1 MCLHCIYNAFYHHQ
15 HPHGTPQNPLKIY
28 FKEEKSIQEEEESIQ
43 EEEDPLKIYFK
54 EEKSIQEEDPLKIS
68 FKEEKS
74 IQEEEKS
81 IQEEEDPLK
90 ISFEKQNYSIHI
102 TWKQEV
108 KIAAKQHD
116 SPQKE
121 DKKDINIITRFVWI
135 E

>member
-1 MCLHCIYNAFYHHQ
+1 MCLHCVYNAFYRHQ

-28 FKEEKSIQEEEESIQ
+28 FKEEESIQEEDPLKIYFKEEESIQ
-43 EEEDPLKIYFK
+43 EEDPLKIYFK
-54 EEKSIQEEDPLKIS
+54 EEKSIQEE
-68 FKEEKS
+68 EE
-74 IQEEEKS
+74 S

-108 KIAAKQHD
+108 KIAALQIQAKQHD